1 VLVAAAVCPH
11 PPLLIPQLAGGAAPE
26 LDDLRAACAV
36 AIRRVLATRPDRI
49 VVVGAGR
56 ELRGQGLGG
65 STARYGLD
73 VHVGAPGDASLPLSL
88 TIGCWLLERA
98 RCEVPVEYVGL
109 APGTEPRAC
118 AARLEDEVGGAR
130 PTGVL
135 AMADLSAKLTTTSP
149 GYLDPRAEVFD
160 RSVVAALRRAD
171 TGALAGLDA
180 ELADQLWCSGVPA
193 LAALGGAAR
202 SAGGVT
208 ITTRIE
214 YDAAPYGVGYVVADW
229 LVAQPVA
236 PTLQ

>member
-1 VLVAAAVCPH
+1 
-11 PPLLIPQLAGGAAPE
+11 
-26 LDDLRAACAV
+26 
-36 AIRRVLATRPDRI
+36 
-49 VVVGAGR
+49 
-56 ELRGQGLGG
+56 
-65 STARYGLD
+65 
-73 VHVGAPGDASLPLSL
+73 L

-109 APGTEPRAC
+109 APGTEPREC